1 MPQNYIDIYA
11 LVRQANQQRSDAM
24 GEILAL
30 GWRGFK
36 HWVSRRVHHN
46 SQTQGDFAQP

>member
-11 LVRQANQQRSDAM
+11 QVRLANQQRSDAM

-30 GWRGFK
+30 GWRHLK
-36 HWVSRRVHHN
+36 QRISRLVFHN
-46 SQTQGDFAQP
+46 TPPRGDFAQP